1 MCAGSTPLFSGGRRA
16 MPKLPGDDD
25 EALPPGSPATVSR
38 KLLQPVLLD
47 TLRSLR
53 SRSALGLGAGTTSG
67 AAAGHAAAC
76 PAIAPTPGAQAIV
89 QMTGL
94 AGMPSGNIKAKEA
107 GQALQGSAEGVP
119 QATESGASDQGV
131 LAQQER

>member
-1 MCAGSTPLFSGGRRA
+1 
-16 MPKLPGDDD
+16 MPELPGDDD

-53 SRSALGLGAGTTSG
+53 SRSALGLGAGTSSG
-67 AAAGHAAAC
+67 NAAGPAAAC
-76 PAIAPTPGAQAIV
+76 PGIAPTPGAQAMM

-94 AGMPSGNIKAKEA
+94 AGMSSENIKAKEA
-107 GQALQGSAEGVP
+107 GQAIQGSAEGVP